1 MNHLFIRRVS
11 LFLVLAA
18 LLPGTVRSQT
28 ISSPSSSGDGER
40 LALLPFEI
48 RGLTAPD
55 GLQLK
60 QKFGETLA
68 ESKRFDIM
76 PDNVLRNNLDLAGI
90 GRIDSCNTLPCL
102 AQVGKVLNVEKVVH
116 VSVDQRRERFVM
128 HVRLVRSHDGALL
141 YAERIDF
148 AGTFDDL
155 FSTVVPEQARRLG
168 AAYLDRKANWYLVAV
183 AIILGVALIYW
194 RYSTLTSMSSADAEL
209 PGSAPSPQ

>member
-1 MNHLFIRRVS
+1 MNHFFIRRVS

-116 VSVDQRRERFVM
+116 ISVDQWRERIIL
-128 HVRLVRSHDGALL
+128 HIRLVRSFDAALL
-141 YAERIDF
+141 YAERVEF
-148 AGTFDDL
+148 AGSYEEL
-155 FSTVVPEQARRLG
+155 LSSVIPEQARKLS
-168 AAYLDRKANWYLVAV
+168 AAYLDRKTNWYLIAA
-183 AIILGVALIYW
+183 AIIAGVGLIYW
-194 RYSTLTSMSSADAEL
+194 LYSTLTATSSADADL
-209 PGSAPSPQ
+209 PGSTPSPQ